1 MKTELTTP
9 KAILIGMSLIAVAIA
24 SIPYSK
30 SVVTEA
36 HAANGV
42 QNVRI
47 CGHNSF
53 NNDIYCA
60 KVDMWGRL
68 VTTPKEAQKNTT
80 PIPKSIIR

>member
-36 HAANGV
+36 HAASGIQKV
-42 QNVRI
+42 QI
-47 CGHNSF
+47 CGTWLGRGMN
-53 NNDIYCA
+53 CA
-60 KVDMWGRL
+60 EVDPMGQL
-68 VTTPKEAQKNTT
+68 NTL
-80 PIPKSIIR
+80 

>member
-36 HAANGV
+36 HAQEKGAV
-42 QNVRI
+42 KVTI
-47 CGHNSF
+47 CTRDG
-53 NNDIYCA
+53 
-60 KVDMWGRL
+60 L
-68 VTTPKEAQKNTT
+68 VCGYGADGALQT
-80 PIPKSIIR
+80 SR

>member
-36 HAANGV
+36 QAASGIQKV
-42 QNVRI
+42 EI
-47 CGHNSF
+47 CGDWDGRGMN
-53 NNDIYCA
+53 CA
-60 KVDMWGRL
+60 AVNPVGKLYSG
-68 VTTPKEAQKNTT
+68 N
-80 PIPKSIIR
+80 

>member
-53 NNDIYCA
+53 NNELYCA
-60 KVDMWGRL
+60 KVDMFGRL
-68 VTTPKEAQKNTT
+68 VTTPREEKKNNIT
-80 PIPKSIIR
+80 IPKSLIR

>member
-36 HAANGV
+36 HAANRIQKV
-42 QNVRI
+42 QI
-47 CGHNSF
+47 CGLSSIGDELN
-53 NNDIYCA
+53 CA
-60 KVDMWGRL
+60 RVSTFGALK
-68 VTTPKEAQKNTT
+68 TSK
-80 PIPKSIIR
+80 

>member
-36 HAANGV
+36 HAQQNGPV
-42 QNVRI
+42 KVTI
-47 CGHNSF
+47 CNKEGNK
-53 NNDIYCA
+53 CG
-60 KVDMWGRL
+60 WGTHRYWKML
-68 VTTPKEAQKNTT
+68 VEEP
-80 PIPKSIIR
+80 R